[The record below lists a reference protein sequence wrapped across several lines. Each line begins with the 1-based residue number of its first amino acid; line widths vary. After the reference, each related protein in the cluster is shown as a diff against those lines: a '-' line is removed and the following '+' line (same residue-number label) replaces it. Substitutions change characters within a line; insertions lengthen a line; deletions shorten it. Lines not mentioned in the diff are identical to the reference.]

1 MESSKFSALGLA
13 GKLLKAIGDAGY
25 TQPTPIQEK
34 AIPILIDKSDM
45 IAVAQ
50 TGTGKT
56 AAFTLPLLQKLE
68 GTKKSARPKRPKAVI
83 LTPTRELASQI
94 SDNIRTYSRYM
105 KIRQAVIMGG
115 VKHKPQIEALRRGPD
130 ILVATPGRLLDLIE
144 QRHADMRDVN
154 YAVLD
159 EADRM
164 LDMGFVRDVR
174 EIFAHMPA
182 ERQTLLFSATM
193 PREIEKLGKEILNN
207 PQQVRIEAKPVEV
220 GRIKQSVEFLEKPGK
235 LPRLIELLSLPEFE
249 RVIVFV
255 QMKYAAERV
264 AKQLTAAGIPTQA
277 LHGNKSQGARQ
288 RSLDIF
294 RKGKSRVLVATDI
307 ASRGIDVDK
316 VTHVINYDM
325 PEEPES
331 YVHRIGRT
339 ARAGN
344 LGEAITFC
352 QASDVKALRTIERMI
367 NHDLDTVGEAPAP
380 IPSDART
387 PGKKRS
393 FRRSRSGQGKRRNS
407 KQRSAS
413 RPKSRKKVPAS

>member
-1 MESSKFSALGLA
+1 MESSKFSALGLS
-13 GKLLKAIGDAGY
+13 GKLLKALGDAGY

-34 AIPILIDKSDM
+34 AIPILIGKSDM

-56 AAFTLPLLQKLE
+56 AAFTLPLLQNLE
-68 GTKKSARPKRPKAVI
+68 SDKRSTKPKRPRAVI

-94 SDNIRTYSRYM
+94 LDNIRTYSRHM

-115 VKHKPQIEALRRGPD
+115 VKQRSQVEALRRGPD
-130 ILVATPGRLLDLIE
+130 ILVATPGRLLDLIN
-144 QRHADMRDVN
+144 QGQADMRDVS

-164 LDMGFVRDVR
+164 LDMGFIRDVR
-174 EIFAHMPA
+174 KIFGQMPD
-182 ERQTLLFSATM
+182 ERQTMLFSATM
-193 PREIEKLGKEILNN
+193 PREIEKLAGEILNR
-207 PQQVRIEAKPVEV
+207 PQQVRIEAKTIEVE
-220 GRIKQSVEFLEKPGK
+220 RINQSVEFLEKPGK
-235 LPRLIELLSLPEFE
+235 MPRLIELLSVPEFD

-264 AKQLTAAGIPTQA
+264 AKQLTAAGIATEA

-288 RSLDIF
+288 RSLDNF

-307 ASRGIDVDK
+307 ASRGIDVDS

-325 PEEPES
+325 PDEAES

-339 ARAGN
+339 ARAGK
-344 LGEAITFC
+344 LGTAITFC
-352 QASDVKALRTIERMI
+352 QASDVKALRAIERLI
-367 NHDLDTVGEAPAP
+367 KRSLDAVGEAPAP
-380 IPSDART
+380 ISADARA
-387 PGKKRS
+387 PGKKKS
-393 FRRSRSGQGKRRNS
+393 YRRPRNGQRNRRNS
-407 KQRSAS
+407 KQGSARRPRS
-413 RPKSRKKVPAS
+413 KKKVSTS